1 MKALILPAGAA
12 RELLSFRSVCPDF
25 LLPLVG
31 KPIVEHLVEQ
41 LVTCGI
47 TDITLLCDHHPDQ
60 VVRHFGK
67 GERWGCSLNIVALR
81 EGMELQRVLSTALF
95 GIEGMVL
102 CLDSTLVL
110 SQGLEM
116 FIVKAVAEPQCISYP
131 DLPNQVGLCAG
142 DAALFQKIARE
153 CRFDTHMTC
162 LEAAHRCEIPVA
174 AIAVDFPIRRIALP
188 ADLLAIQREILEERL
203 PGIRIP
209 ANKVEEG
216 IWLGSHII
224 LPADYRLLPPVMIGS
239 YTRIGGSG
247 QIGPNV
253 VIGSNCLVNNS
264 DLIQQSI
271 VMHGTAV
278 GPHTELDGLVVRGNT
293 LVSLKTGISVV
304 APDAFILG
312 DVNQEAERL
321 MPSQLLNALAAFIWL
336 ILLAPLGVPLLLVGL
351 LMPSLL
357 WISQNKGNKRVK
369 VLSGVYPQTTFT
381 LREFSIGPLLLRRW
395 PGLVSVITG
404 DLLLAGGLPPKA
416 TQESESPLLMEIPF
430 GLFRIWEVEGEA
442 PESYEERIAR
452 ESFHAVTRTFA
463 GDLWIVLKS
472 AVVVHP
478 PSP

>member
-1 MKALILPAGAA
+1 MKALILPAGVS
-12 RELLSFRSVCPDF
+12 RERLSFRSVCPDF

-67 GERWGCSLNIVALR
+67 GERWGCTLNIVALR
-81 EGMELQRVLSTALF
+81 EGMELHRVLSTALF

-110 SQGLEM
+110 SQGLKT
-116 FIVKAVAEPQCISYP
+116 FLDKAVTEPQCISYP
-131 DLPNQVGLCAG
+131 DLPDQVGLCSG

-153 CRFDTHMTC
+153 CRFETLKTC
-162 LEAAHRCEIPVA
+162 LEAARSCKIPVT
-174 AIAVDFPIRRIALP
+174 AIAVDFPIRLIALP
-188 ADLLAIQREILEERL
+188 ADLLTIQREILEERL
-203 PGIRIP
+203 SGIRIP
-209 ANKVEEG
+209 ANKAEEG
-216 IWLGSHII
+216 IWLGSHIL
-224 LPADYRLLPPVMIGS
+224 LPAGYRLLPPVMIGS

-253 VIGSNCLVNNS
+253 VIGSSCLVNNS

-278 GPHTELDGLVVRGNT
+278 GPHTELNGLIVSGNM
-293 LVSLKTGISVV
+293 LLNLESGISVT

-312 DVNQEAERL
+312 DVSQEAERL
-321 MPSQLLNALAAFIWL
+321 MPGQFLNALAALFCL
-336 ILLAPLGVPLLLVGL
+336 ILMAPLGVPLLLLGL
-351 LMPSLL
+351 LMPALVR
-357 WISQNKGNKRVK
+357 ISQNKGNKRVK
-369 VLSGVYPQTTFT
+369 VLSGVSPQTTFT
-381 LREFSIGPLLLRRW
+381 LREFSFGPLLLRRW

-416 TQESESPLLMEIPF
+416 TQESERPLLMEIPF
-430 GLFRIWEVEGEA
+430 GLFRIWEVEGEL
-442 PESYEERIAR
+442 PESDEERIAR

-472 AVVVHP
+472 GTVVPP
-478 PSP
+478 PSL